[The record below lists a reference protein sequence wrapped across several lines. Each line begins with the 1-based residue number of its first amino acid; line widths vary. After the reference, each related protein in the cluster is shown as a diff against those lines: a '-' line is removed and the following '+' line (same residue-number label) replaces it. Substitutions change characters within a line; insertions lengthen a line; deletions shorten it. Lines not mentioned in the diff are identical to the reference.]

1 MHMKVKVGRGESN
14 TIDDM
19 KIFPMVPIGGAIV
32 RPRLWRL
39 QPTEGNGRE
48 SPWRAPPTKGPRS
61 SNLVYSMM
69 AYVHGGL
76 ALLGVDLH
84 EVGDTPWFNSTI
96 TKKEAPK
103 RHLTNLGGTTL
114 QKVIDVV
121 V

>member
-1 MHMKVKVGRGESN
+1 
-14 TIDDM
+14 
-19 KIFPMVPIGGAIV
+19 
-32 RPRLWRL
+32 
-39 QPTEGNGRE
+39 
-48 SPWRAPPTKGPRS
+48 
-61 SNLVYSMM
+61 MM

-84 EVGDTPWFNSTI
+84 EVGDLLALTNSWFNSII
-96 TKKEAPK
+96 TKMEAPK